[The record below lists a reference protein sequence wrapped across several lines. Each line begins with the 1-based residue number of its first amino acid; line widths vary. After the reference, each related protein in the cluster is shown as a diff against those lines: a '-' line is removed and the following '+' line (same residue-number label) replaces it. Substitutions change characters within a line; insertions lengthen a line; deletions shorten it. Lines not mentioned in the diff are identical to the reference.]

1 VYLHARLVLCGGSI
15 WGCVFNISKMN
26 EKQYCIEINKT
37 IFVFDKNMFYFYP
50 LPFFD
55 AARGLLL
62 VEI

>member
-1 VYLHARLVLCGGSI
+1 
-15 WGCVFNISKMN
+15 MN

-50 LPFFD
+50 LPFFG

-62 VEI
+62 VEFSSI